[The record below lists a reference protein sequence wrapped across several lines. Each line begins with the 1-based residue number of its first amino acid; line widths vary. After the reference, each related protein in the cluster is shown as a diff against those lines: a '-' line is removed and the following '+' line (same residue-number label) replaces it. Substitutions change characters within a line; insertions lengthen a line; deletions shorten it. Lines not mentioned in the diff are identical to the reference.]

1 MLVGIC
7 DFLFKEIT
15 ENYDECYKL
24 AAELG
29 YNSVDLSSREW
40 SVGEI
45 YKEQMSGHYDKSL
58 EELEAYYK
66 PMYEAATKYGIIFNQ
81 LHAPFPTA
89 RTGYPE
95 LNAYIHMTFEKC
107 IHIARMLKSK
117 YLVVHGVH
125 VDNHRTV
132 EEDFQ
137 YHLDLFST
145 FIPLLKEQGVVMC
158 IENTYY
164 YYVGRINCYSGSN
177 SEFLVRLVEELNKM
191 AGAECFGLCY
201 DVGHGNITGKDQF
214 QEILAYGDHLKVL
227 HIHDTDGTFDTHLI
241 PYTARYTDRQGTDWD
256 GVLKALAKINYNG
269 VINFESDG
277 GILGFPKELR
287 RAALYLNAEIGKYFS
302 KRIEEYKKE
311 YQKV

>member
-1 MLVGIC
+1 MRIGHS
-7 DFLFKEIT
+7 DFLFRELSDDLEESYRI
-15 ENYDECYKL
+15 

-29 YNSVDLSSREW
+29 YDSIDLGSREW

-45 YKEQMSGHYDKSL
+45 YKEKMSGHYDQSL
-58 EELEAYYK
+58 EELWAYYK
-66 PMYEAATKYGIIFNQ
+66 PRYEAATKNGFVFNQ

-107 IHIARMLKSK
+107 IHICKMVGAK

-132 EEDFQ
+132 EADFQ
-137 YHLDLFST
+137 YHYDLFST

-158 IENTYY
+158 VENTYY
-164 YYVGRINCYSGSN
+164 YYEGRINCYSASN
-177 SEFLVRLVEELNKM
+177 SDFLVRLVETLNQT

-201 DVGHGNITGKDQF
+201 DVGHANITGKDQY
-214 QEILAYGDHLKVL
+214 QEVLAYGKHLKVL

-241 PYTARYTDRQGTDWD
+241 PYTARYTDRQGTDWT
-256 GVLKALAKINYNG
+256 GFLKGLAAIDYCG

-277 GILGFPKELR
+277 GITGFPRELR
-287 RAALYLNAEIGKYFS
+287 RDALRLNAAIGRYFDQ
-302 KRIEEYKKE
+302 KIAEYKQALK
-311 YQKV
+311 QA